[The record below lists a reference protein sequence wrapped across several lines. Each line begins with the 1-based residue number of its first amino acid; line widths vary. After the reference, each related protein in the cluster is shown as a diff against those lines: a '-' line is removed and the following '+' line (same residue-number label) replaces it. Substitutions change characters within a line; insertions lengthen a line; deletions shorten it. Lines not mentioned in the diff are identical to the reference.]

1 MSSLRILITDL
12 NLFVGRVKACPPQET
27 FGNEFAYFDSLQADV
42 LIIRETNRDQ
52 FLDGEKRSFP
62 WIFAKYLPSYQFL
75 GCAKCGDQ
83 SEYSFGISVLVKK
96 DRQDEVSF
104 EDLDISAYPLTN
116 TEKAVWSDLFCNRV
130 PLLFWKGQPR
140 LLALHSFLC
149 KDFEVESKGWIWERE
164 IENVKRIVAKYATR
178 IDVFADANM
187 ITREQKKIWK
197 TFAQEYAYKHVFG
210 TDANLHFSFC
220 AQPWDLLP
228 RSLFTEEPV
237 FGFSCEKGD
246 QVGIRSAIDGALSEH
261 DFCVI
266 YPDVVNG
273 KLRPFSVNISRYD
286 TSSLQEGIAAFSRL
300 QEANQTKLLAAFDHV
315 SFLVTLE

>member
-27 FGNEFAYFDSLQADV
+27 FTNEFAYLDSLQADV
-42 LIIRETNRDQ
+42 LIIRETNRDL
-52 FLDGEKRSFP
+52 FLDGEKRNFA
-62 WIFAKYLPSYQFL
+62 WIFAKFLSSYQFL
-75 GCAKCGDQ
+75 GCAKRGDQ

-96 DRQDEVSF
+96 HLEKEVCF
-104 EDLDISAYPLTN
+104 EDLDISAYPETDA
-116 TEKAVWSDLFCNRV
+116 EKAVWSNLFCNRV

-149 KDFEVESKGWIWERE
+149 KDFEVESKGWIWRRE
-164 IENVKRIVAKYATR
+164 IENVKRILNKYNHK
-178 IDVFADANM
+178 IEVFADANM
-187 ITREQKKIWK
+187 ITKEQKQVWEGL
-197 TFAQEYAYKHVFG
+197 AQELNYRHVFG

-228 RSLFTEEPV
+228 RSIFAKESV
-237 FGFSCEKGD
+237 FGFSCEKND

-261 DFCVI
+261 DFCLI
-266 YPDVVNG
+266 YSDFVDG
-273 KLRPFSVNISRYD
+273 KLTPFSVNVSQYNA
-286 TSSLQEGIAAFSRL
+286 SAMQEGIAAFSRL
-300 QEANQTKLLAAFDHV
+300 HEANEKKIMAAFDHV